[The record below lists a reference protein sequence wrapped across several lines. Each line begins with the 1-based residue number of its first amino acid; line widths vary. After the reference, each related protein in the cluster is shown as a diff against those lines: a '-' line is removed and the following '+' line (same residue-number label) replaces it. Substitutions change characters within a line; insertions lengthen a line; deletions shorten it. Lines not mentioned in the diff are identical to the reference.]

1 MKVLFRVDASVDIG
15 TGHAMRCLALARELR
30 RNNVS
35 SFFVMRRHAGNL
47 IDRLR
52 DDGFDVHTLECE
64 PSEISVTSRSSPQ
77 SGWLGGSWRS
87 DCIAAIQR
95 ALVVRARWVIVDHY
109 DIDSRWEQEVSK
121 AGFKVL
127 VIDDLADR
135 PHFAHALLDQTFG
148 REVQDYQPLVP
159 SFTRLLLGT
168 SYALLRP
175 EFARARD
182 RSLSR
187 RAQPLGRL
195 RLLLTMG
202 GIDKGNVT
210 KQILLTLK
218 TFDRE
223 IVDHI
228 DVLMGS
234 GAPHLTEI
242 QLLATTMPVPVSV
255 HVDATDVADLMASA
269 DVAIGA
275 AGGTAWER
283 CCLGLP
289 TIMLV
294 LAENQALIAETLAR
308 AQAVAVIDSV
318 EEVAQKLPALL
329 HKLMADQHYRIKMS
343 RNASALLDGLGLR
356 RVVNI
361 LETVDD

>member
-1 MKVLFRVDASVDIG
+1 
-15 TGHAMRCLALARELR
+15 
-30 RNNVS
+30 
-35 SFFVMRRHAGNL
+35 
-47 IDRLR
+47 
-52 DDGFDVHTLECE
+52 
-64 PSEISVTSRSSPQ
+64 
-77 SGWLGGSWRS
+77 
-87 DCIAAIQR
+87 
-95 ALVVRARWVIVDHY
+95 
-109 DIDSRWEQEVSK
+109 
-121 AGFKVL
+121 
-127 VIDDLADR
+127 
-135 PHFAHALLDQTFG
+135 
-148 REVQDYQPLVP
+148 
-159 SFTRLLLGT
+159 
-168 SYALLRP
+168 
-175 EFARARD
+175 
-182 RSLSR
+182 
-187 RAQPLGRL
+187 LGRL